1 MALEAPVDVHKPE
14 EPLDLLHVLR
24 DGDQGPQGGAGQ
36 LGEVQL
42 SRARAWTVI
51 ICYN

>member
-24 DGDQGPQGGAGQ
+24 DGDQGPQGGAGH
-36 LGEVQL
+36 LSEVQL
-42 SRARAWTVI
+42 SRARTWTVI